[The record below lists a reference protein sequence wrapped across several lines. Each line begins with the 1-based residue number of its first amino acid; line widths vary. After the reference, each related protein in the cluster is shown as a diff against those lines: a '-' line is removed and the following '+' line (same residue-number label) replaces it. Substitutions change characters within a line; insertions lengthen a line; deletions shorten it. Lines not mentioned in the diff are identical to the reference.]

1 MDDQGRLKAEYY
13 YEDYERED
21 IFAHDIKFYD
31 PETGKEIEIE
41 DYANVNDEQKEFM
54 IEALEAF
61 GVECKD
67 YLGAYGRVPNDGKIV
82 GIERERKLAELVSLY
97 CATNGKKNNFKAAEL
112 VILADFLNG
121 NVDNIYELIARSE
134 KGEEA
139 LADVHLGLLSQDRLD
154 TLKKMEELM
163 KGKEHSVEEILE
175 LNVREGEVKGIIE
188 ETVTGIGQD
197 KEETKKQDGQEFD
210 DDNGVK

>member
-1 MDDQGRLKAEYY
+1 M
-13 YEDYERED
+13 
-21 IFAHDIKFYD
+21 
-31 PETGKEIEIE
+31 
-41 DYANVNDEQKEFM
+41 
-54 IEALEAF
+54 
-61 GVECKD
+61 
-67 YLGAYGRVPNDGKIV
+67 
-82 GIERERKLAELVSLY
+82 
-97 CATNGKKNNFKAAEL
+97 
-112 VILADFLNG
+112 ILADFLNG

>member
-97 CATNGKKNNFKAAEL
+97 CATNGKR
-112 VILADFLNG
+112 I
-121 NVDNIYELIARSE
+121 
-134 KGEEA
+134 
-139 LADVHLGLLSQDRLD
+139 
-154 TLKKMEELM
+154 TLKL
-163 KGKEHSVEEILE
+163 
-175 LNVREGEVKGIIE
+175 LN
-188 ETVTGIGQD
+188 
-197 KEETKKQDGQEFD
+197 
-210 DDNGVK
+210 